1 MKSCIVVYD
10 GINILS
16 FAKIYDIFARCGI
29 EFVVVGFRC
38 DAADEI
44 GIRLPMHTSSE
55 SLYGYDIVA
64 IPGGKGAEI
73 WADDGIF
80 LSWMKSSAE
89 SKYIISLD
97 NGDKILDSANLN
109 GHKFNSDEAMIEWIK
124 NKA

>member
-38 DAADEI
+38 DAAEEI

-55 SLYGYDIVA
+55 SLY
-64 IPGGKGAEI
+64 
-73 WADDGIF
+73 
-80 LSWMKSSAE
+80 
-89 SKYIISLD
+89 
-97 NGDKILDSANLN
+97 
-109 GHKFNSDEAMIEWIK
+109 
-124 NKA
+124 